1 MNKEFLLFVLVAVFV
16 FFAALNLQVNSA
28 FLLGS
33 ESSTCSSSINFIST
47 PYLADPTVFDVQDK
61 ELVVLRIDD

>member
-1 MNKEFLLFVLVAVFV
+1 MSKEFLLFVLVAVFV

-33 ESSTCSSSINFIST
+33 GTQICSSSINLIST
-47 PYLADPTVFDVQDK
+47 PYLADPTVFDGQDE

>member
-1 MNKEFLLFVLVAVFV
+1 MSKEFLLFVLVAVFV

-33 ESSTCSSSINFIST
+33 GTQTCSSSANFIST
-47 PYLADPTVFDVQDK
+47 PYLADTTVFDGQGK

>member
-1 MNKEFLLFVLVAVFV
+1 MSKEFLLFVLVAVFV

-47 PYLADPTVFDVQDK
+47 PYLVDPTVFDVQDK